1 MPVETT
7 DTITLRDLYPEL
19 TQDQFQEA
27 QENLDRCIDLSL
39 RMFERILRDPAAWL
53 RFEALTA
60 EKTSATLKKPS

>member
-1 MPVETT
+1 
-7 DTITLRDLYPEL
+7 L